1 MAQLTDLEKVRRSRA
16 RRKLVHNLATLL
28 LFAAIVVVVTA
39 LVRHAGDFDLK
50 TAYSDITAEVRGGD
64 GFPVVLPGG
73 NVVALQAAGET
84 LVLLTDTNLYTYNR
98 SGGQMLDAQH
108 GMANQAM
115 KTAKERI
122 LLYDRGGTRVELYSR
137 ATQVCALSTDFTI
150 HTADVAPNGNFA
162 VVTGA
167 SDALARVVVYNK
179 RGSEIFRFSS
189 DKPIISLDLA
199 DSRDL
204 MYIGFTDT
212 SNGEFLSSIR
222 KFQLSY
228 NEGDLGRKDFP
239 GELLLSVESLSA
251 NSVRAFTDQRVVLLD
266 GDMRETASYIFGDGQ
281 LERYCVAPD
290 GRLVLVMGNYEKDKR
305 LSIVTLDRDLTQ
317 INRFETD
324 INVMDI
330 CADNNYLYLMA
341 RDHLH
346 VLGFDGSAIVSAQIG
361 KLQSIETI
369 GSSLYYAAGAELDS
383 IDAKQLGRLEENKS
397 AASDSS
403 SFSQASASADETS
416 PSTQS
421 NTSGDM
427 AEGSDAAVS
436 EPLETVLSSAA
447 AASTEMDASS
457 QAGT

>member
-64 GFPVVLPGG
+64 GFPVALPGG
-73 NVVALQAAGET
+73 NVVALQAANET

-137 ATQVCALSTDFTI
+137 AAQVCTLSTDFTI

-346 VLGFDGSAIVSAQIG
+346 VLGFDGSAIVSTQIG

-369 GSSLYYAAGAELDS
+369 GSSLYYAAGAE
-383 IDAKQLGRLEENKS
+383 S
-397 AASDSS
+397 AASDSP
-403 SFSQASASADETS
+403 SFSQASVSADETS
-416 PSTQS
+416 SSAQS
-421 NTSGDM
+421 NTSGDTS
-427 AEGSDAAVS
+427 EGSDAAVS
-436 EPLETVLSSAA
+436 ESLETVLSSAA

>member
-16 RRKLVHNLATLL
+16 RRKLAHNLATLL
-28 LFAAIVVVVTA
+28 LFAAIIAVVTA

-50 TAYSDITAEVRGGD
+50 TAYSDITAEMRGGG
-64 GFPVVLPGG
+64 GFPTVLPGG

-137 ATQVCALSTDFTI
+137 AARVCALSTDYTI
-150 HTADVAPNGNFA
+150 HTADVASNGNFA

-189 DKPIISLDLA
+189 DKSIISLDLSN
-199 DSRDL
+199 SRDL

-239 GELLLSVESLSA
+239 GELLLLVESLSA

-266 GDMRETASYIFGDGQ
+266 GDMSEAASYIFRDGQ
-281 LERYCVAPD
+281 LERYCVTPD
-290 GRLVLVMGNYEKDKR
+290 GRIVLVMGNYEKDKR
-305 LSIVTLDRDLTQ
+305 LSIVTLDRDLMQ

-324 INVMDI
+324 INVTDI
-330 CADNNYLYLMA
+330 CADNNYIYLMA
-341 RDHLH
+341 RDYLH
-346 VLGFDGSAIVSAQIG
+346 VLGFDGSAIASAQIS
-361 KLQSIETI
+361 KLQSIEAI
-369 GSSLYYAAGAELDS
+369 GSNLYYAAGTELDS
-383 IDAKQLGRLEENKS
+383 IDTKQLDRLDANKS

-403 SFSQASASADETS
+403 TSAPASASADVVSTS
-416 PSTQS
+416 AQS
-421 NTSGDM
+421 NALKDAS
-427 AEGSDAAVS
+427 EGSDEAVS
-436 EPLETVLSSAA
+436 ELSKTDVSSAA